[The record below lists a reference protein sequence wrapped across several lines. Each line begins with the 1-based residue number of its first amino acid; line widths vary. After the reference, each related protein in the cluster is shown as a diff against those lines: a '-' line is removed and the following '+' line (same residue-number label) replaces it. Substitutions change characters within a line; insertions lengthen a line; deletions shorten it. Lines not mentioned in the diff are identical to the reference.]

1 MFLLRR
7 LNGVCTQAC
16 TALTTTGDKYQ
27 TQNFIIPA
35 PNRLNDLNKQYVI
48 ITFVASFIQT
58 VTSPSNGKAF
68 RSCCLALCKKS
79 MSVRKQI
86 HITQPGQGSCR
97 VHTNKYAEFQ
107 VSPILNILGVLS
119 YIKRLGNKKN
129 YIKCYLLSILN
140 NFCYGHPCD
149 GIPDLKSLPSWFH
162 YYITIHLRIC
172 LHGLDL
178 LFQDH
183 ILRERSILSSN

>member
-1 MFLLRR
+1 MHIHFFGLLVSKSEMPSGLKDIIRFNWALGQVQVSTHKQLLISCKLCRNSWHLVFQLRR

-35 PNRLNDLNKQYVI
+35 PNRLNDLNKHFVI

-86 HITQPGQGSCR
+86 HITHTRTRLMQSAYTQICR
-97 VHTNKYAEFQ
+97 ISGLAYTE
-107 VSPILNILGVLS
+107 
-119 YIKRLGNKKN
+119 
-129 YIKCYLLSILN
+129 
-140 NFCYGHPCD
+140 
-149 GIPDLKSLPSWFH
+149 
-162 YYITIHLRIC
+162 HLRGSQ
-172 LHGLDL
+172 LY
-178 LFQDH
+178 
-183 ILRERSILSSN
+183 

>member
-1 MFLLRR
+1 MFQLRR

-35 PNRLNDLNKQYVI
+35 PNRLNDLNKQYFI

-79 MSVRKQI
+79 MSVRNQI
-86 HITQPGQGSCR
+86 HIK
-97 VHTNKYAEFQ
+97 HTRTRPMQSAYKQIYKISGPAYAE
-107 VSPILNILGVLS
+107 
-119 YIKRLGNKKN
+119 
-129 YIKCYLLSILN
+129 
-140 NFCYGHPCD
+140 
-149 GIPDLKSLPSWFH
+149 LK
-162 YYITIHLRIC
+162 HLRDSQ
-172 LHGLDL
+172 LY
-178 LFQDH
+178 
-183 ILRERSILSSN
+183 